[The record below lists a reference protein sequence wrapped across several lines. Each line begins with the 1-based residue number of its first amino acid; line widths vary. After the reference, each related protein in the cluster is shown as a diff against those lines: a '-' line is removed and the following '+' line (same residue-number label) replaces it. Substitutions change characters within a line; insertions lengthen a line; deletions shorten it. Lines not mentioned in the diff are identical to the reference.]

1 MQLYADVS
9 NIVESRKWMI
19 QEKEN
24 ISAKVKTLRKGE
36 ELLLWLNRHKHAP
49 L

>member
-9 NIVESRKWMI
+9 NLVESRKCMI

-24 ISAKVKTLRKGE
+24 ISAEVKILRKGE
-36 ELLLWLNRHKHAP
+36 ELQLWLNRHKHAP